1 MKKLLAEFREFAM
14 KGSVVD
20 LAVGVVIGAAFAKI
34 IASLV
39 ANIIMPPINLLT
51 AKFGI
56 NFQDWAITIP
66 VEGPELNDDGEI
78 VKNEAGDAIMAMTD
92 YPILKIGP
100 FIQTLVDFALVAAG
114 LFVAIKIYNNVK
126 NRFEE
131 KPAEEA
137 PEVPEDIA
145 LLKEIRDA
153 LQKP

>member
-51 AKFGI
+51 SKFGV
-56 NFQDWAITIP
+56 NFKDWALTVNTEAP
-66 VEGPELNDDGEI
+66 KLDDDGKP
-78 VKNEAGDAIMAMTD
+78 VLDEAGNAVMAVYD
-92 YPILKIGP
+92 YPWLNIGP

-114 LFVAIKIYNNVK
+114 LFAAIKVYNRVK
-126 NRFEE
+126 ERFEE
-131 KPAEEA
+131 KPADT
-137 PEVPEDIA
+137 PKEVPEDIQ
-145 LLKEIRDA
+145 LLREIRDA
-153 LQKP
+153 VQKP